1 MKTTLP
7 LVLLLITIIASTAGC
22 TPFEADT
29 AQATAEAALATSLSF
44 QEIESPAAP
53 GSGLPNFFV
62 TPGGTVLLSWVEP
75 GAEKQSALRFA
86 RLDGEAWAAPQ
97 TIAEGDD
104 WFINWADFPS
114 IVALGDSAL
123 AAHML
128 VKSGPD
134 TYAYDVQ
141 ITQSLDGGQTWSPPV
156 KPHRDGTLSEHGFV
170 AMLPTHDGR
179 LLATW
184 LDGRNTGGGHDGH
197 GGGAMTLRAATL
209 GPDGALAD
217 EVELDGRV
225 CDCCQ
230 TSAARTA
237 HGAVVAYRDR
247 SDREIRD
254 IAVVRLDENG
264 WSTPRVVYEDG
275 WEIAGCPV
283 NGPAVAA
290 DNARVAVAW
299 FTAAAD
305 TPRVRVALSEDGGQ
319 TFGPATTVDDGEPIG
334 RVDVTLLPD
343 GGVLV
348 SWVEKT
354 SSGAAIR
361 VRRIHPDGTREASA
375 TVAPTSPKRASG
387 FPQLARRGTDLY
399 IAWTNADA
407 DPLQLHTAVAT
418 L

>member
-7 LVLLLITIIASTAGC
+7 LGLLLTLALIAGC
-22 TPFEADT
+22 ARSEADT
-29 AQATAEAALATSLSF
+29 AQTTTEAARASTLVF
-44 QEIESPAAP
+44 QEIASPAAP

-75 GAEKQSALRFA
+75 GAEKKFALRFA
-86 RLDGEAWAAPQ
+86 RLNGDAWAAPQ

-104 WFINWADFPS
+104 WFVNWADFPS
-114 IVALGDSAL
+114 IVAHDDSAL
-123 AAHML
+123 AAHLL

-134 TYAYDVQ
+134 TYAYDVH
-141 ITQSLDGGQTWSPPV
+141 ITQSRDGGRTWSPST
-156 KPHRDGTLSEHGFV
+156 KPHHDGTLTEHGFV
-170 AMLPTHDGR
+170 AMLPWHEGR
-179 LLATW
+179 LLAAW

-197 GGGAMTLRAATL
+197 GGGAMTLRTATL

-217 EVELDGRV
+217 EVELDGRI

-237 HGAVVAYRDR
+237 NGAVVAYRDR
-247 SDREIRD
+247 SDQEIRD
-254 IAVVRLDENG
+254 IAVVRLDESG
-264 WSTPRVVYEDG
+264 WSAPRVVHEDG

-290 DNARVAVAW
+290 DGARVAVAW
-299 FTAAAD
+299 FTAADD
-305 TPRVRVALSEDGGQ
+305 TPRVRLALSTDEGR
-319 TFGPATTVDDGEPIG
+319 TFGPAITIDDGEPIG
-334 RVDVTLLPD
+334 RVDVAMLPD

-354 SSGAAIR
+354 ADGAAIR

-387 FPQLARRGTDLY
+387 FPQLTRRGTDLY
-399 IAWTNADA
+399 IAWTNAD
-407 DPLQLHTAVAT
+407 DPLQVHTAVAT